1 MSALCYNCPLDIKEI
16 GLRNIISECPGRF
29 SAGKK
34 GMTFIVR
41 TARAFFAAKDSSAT
55 TDWNRV
61 AVVALTVSIFLPF
74 YICIGVVCYLALMTM
89 VQYRLRLKA
98 FSAPYTKLLFAFLAA
113 AFFVAAVYNNYQGM
127 AYSILIYAV
136 VTCGLYLRSVMT
148 RQLFNQAMDTACVC
162 SIWCV
167 LIALCQKA
175 YFFAAAPDYR
185 PVSVFTNTNFYGM
198 VLEFVIIIALY
209 RAFTNPEHL
218 AFYGAVLG
226 LNFIGLYLTG
236 SYSSFA
242 AMLCAV
248 LVMLGYK
255 RKTKLTAAF
264 LLGTAAYLALCVLV
278 PSFAPRG
285 AGSLETTFAQR
296 VSIWETSLRGIEEHP
311 LFGMGA
317 SAYQMIYEQFGG
329 YKTYHCHNLLLDI
342 LLNFGVVG
350 LAVLC
355 IYGIALVRLLILR
368 FRNNVCTD
376 MNVLAAAAMAAVL
389 VHGMTDVTILW
400 AQTAALFF
408 LILSS
413 FGIGSA
419 FLEENIML
427 PNPLA
432 EYADDRA
439 GAVYLRN

>member
-1 MSALCYNCPLDIKEI
+1 
-16 GLRNIISECPGRF
+16 
-29 SAGKK
+29 
-34 GMTFIVR
+34 
-41 TARAFFAAKDSSAT
+41 
-55 TDWNRV
+55 
-61 AVVALTVSIFLPF
+61 
-74 YICIGVVCYLALMTM
+74 
-89 VQYRLRLKA
+89 
-98 FSAPYTKLLFAFLAA
+98 
-113 AFFVAAVYNNYQGM
+113 
-127 AYSILIYAV
+127 
-136 VTCGLYLRSVMT
+136 
-148 RQLFNQAMDTACVC
+148 
-162 SIWCV
+162 
-167 LIALCQKA
+167 
-175 YFFAAAPDYR
+175 
-185 PVSVFTNTNFYGM
+185 
-198 VLEFVIIIALY
+198 
-209 RAFTNPEHL
+209 
-218 AFYGAVLG
+218 
-226 LNFIGLYLTG
+226 
-236 SYSSFA
+236 
-242 AMLCAV
+242 
-248 LVMLGYK
+248 
-255 RKTKLTAAF
+255 
-264 LLGTAAYLALCVLV
+264 